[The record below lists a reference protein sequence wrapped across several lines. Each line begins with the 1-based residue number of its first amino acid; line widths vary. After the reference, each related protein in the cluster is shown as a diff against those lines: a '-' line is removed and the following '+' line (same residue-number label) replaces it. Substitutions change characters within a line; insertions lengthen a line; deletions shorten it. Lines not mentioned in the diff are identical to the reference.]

1 MKFGLFGRL
10 AFVLAVLLLAGT
22 YLVPALVFF
31 TPPGSAEKPE
41 NAFVEEYFPK
51 TRLNLGLDL
60 LGGIHLTLGVE
71 VDRAIETSLT
81 QHGNA
86 ITMDARKQ
94 NILMTKP
101 RLLPTGSLE
110 LTLADATKQD
120 DFEELIAK
128 TYPGLSLSSPAK
140 SGAGYLVYTA
150 LYTETEKKA
159 IAEMEE
165 TVRQAQADRDENK
178 LLRDLLDLR
187 AQRRDLSDFE
197 AAAITEHSVTNWA
210 SSLTLNKGTAH
221 GVEAGDSVI
230 DATGALVGVID
241 EAGHNWSTVLTTVDT
256 DTSLGARVFRT
267 KDLGLAQGD
276 FSLMGKNLL
285 RLDYLPSDCEL
296 LSGDLVETSGL
307 GGFFPSGLVIGYVRE
322 VQLDDSGA
330 ASYAIVAPAVDF
342 DELTE
347 VFVIKSFD
355 IVT

>member
-1 MKFGLFGRL
+1 MRNFLRNNGIWVLFAGAVIAVAL
-10 AFVLAVLLLAGT
+10 ALMSFFSASSSPLANLTGVLASPFRSAYTAVAT
-22 YLVPALVFF
+22 WFNDKQAYYKDVTAL
-31 TPPGSAEKPE
+31 EEE
-41 NAFVEEYFPK
+41 NAA
-51 TRLNLGLDL
+51 L
-60 LGGIHLTLGVE
+60 
-71 VDRAIETSLT
+71 
-81 QHGNA
+81 
-86 ITMDARKQ
+86 KQ
-94 NILMTKP
+94 
-101 RLLPTGSLE
+101 
-110 LTLADATKQD
+110 
-120 DFEELIAK
+120 
-128 TYPGLSLSSPAK
+128 
-140 SGAGYLVYTA
+140 
-150 LYTETEKKA
+150 A

-178 LLRDLLDLR
+178 LLRELLDLR

-197 AAAITEHSVTNWA
+197 TAAITEHSVTNWA

-241 EAGHNWSTVLTTVDT
+241 AAGYNWSTVLTTVDT

-276 FSLMGKNLL
+276 FSLMGENLL

-342 DELTE
+342 DKLTE